1 MSSFETNVFI
11 NCPFDEGFINDLLK
25 PILFCLISNGLTPR
39 MSLEI
44 SDSGEF
50 RLKKIIE
57 IIKQCKFSIHDLSL
71 VKSKKV
77 GEYSRMNMPFELGVD
92 YGLRNCGV
100 RPLDE
105 KKFLIL
111 EAVKYDYQKAISD
124 INGMDIKVH
133 GNETLKVF
141 DCIYSWLSETLKIS
155 GQQPP
160 LSYSYEFADFN
171 AELFDEMN
179 LKYKS
184 ESIAKDYIEKISIPE
199 YINEIRSYIAAKKA
213 S

>member
-50 RLKKIIE
+50 RLKKITE
-57 IIKQCKFSIHDLSL
+57 IIKQCKYSIHDLSI

-77 GEYSRMNMPFELGVD
+77 GEYSRMNMPFELGID
-92 YGLRNCGV
+92 FGLRNSEV
-100 RPLDE
+100 KPLEE

-124 INGMDIKVH
+124 ISGMDIKVH
-133 GNETLKVF
+133 GNETRKVF
-141 DCIYSWLSETLKIS
+141 DCIYSWLSETVKIS
-155 GQQPP
+155 GQKPP
-160 LSYSYEFADFN
+160 LAYSYEFADFN
-171 AELFDEMN
+171 AELFDETL
-179 LKYKS
+179 LKYND
-184 ESIAKDYIEKISIPE
+184 ESIAKDYIENISIFE
-199 YINEIRSYIAAKKA
+199 YIDEIRGFITRRA